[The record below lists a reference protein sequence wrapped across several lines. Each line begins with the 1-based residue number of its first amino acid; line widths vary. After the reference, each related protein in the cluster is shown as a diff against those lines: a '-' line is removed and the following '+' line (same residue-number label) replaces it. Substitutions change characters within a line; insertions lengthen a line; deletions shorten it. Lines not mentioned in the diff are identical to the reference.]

1 MSQRGKVTVLLLFF
15 SICVASA
22 LVHSYRETLPDRLRP
37 RDLYE
42 VVMRQL
48 KACRADNY
56 ASAYGDVSSSFQQH
70 WSLCQFSGMMRTG
83 YARILDAERV
93 EFGSCEQRGRHAMV
107 EVFFVSRD
115 GGVFPCIY
123 SLISEPDG
131 WKIDG
136 ARWVKGWPPDRRIGG
151 IRS

>member
-1 MSQRGKVTVLLLFF
+1 MSQRSKVVVLLMFF
-15 SICVASA
+15 SVCAAAA
-22 LVHSYRETLPDRLRP
+22 LVQSYKDSRPDRLRP

-42 VVMRQL
+42 VVMQQL
-48 KACRADNY
+48 RACRADNY
-56 ASAYGDVSSSFQQH
+56 ASAYSNVSSTFQQH
-70 WSLCQFSGMMRTG
+70 WTLCQFSGMMRIG

-93 EFGSCEQRGRHAMV
+93 EFGTFQQTGRHAVV

-115 GGVFPCIY
+115 GNVFPCIY
-123 SLISEPDG
+123 SLISERDG

-136 ARWVKGWPPDRRIGG
+136 ARWVKGWPPGRRIGG